1 MIINSVGHHMI
12 AIILRWIVCSYPCDS
27 SWNYDNH
34 TTMSCAD
41 ALCAMSHFTVRTR
54 AIAAHASL
62 ARRAQACIGQ
72 DGREAEI
79 IYVVKS
85 AGRVPRTI
93 HMVCHGVSCSCDRS
107 IDRSTSAST
116 AVKFLKEQGC
126 CFKNANSS
134 PLFLFRPKNNRQKS
148 LLTEFSSKLG

>member
-1 MIINSVGHHMI
+1 M
-12 AIILRWIVCSYPCDS
+12 
-27 SWNYDNH
+27 
-34 TTMSCAD
+34 
-41 ALCAMSHFTVRTR
+41 RTR

-126 CFKNANSS
+126 CFLKNANSS
-134 PLFLFRPKNNRQKS
+134 PLFLFLPKTNRKNLYLPNLAPNWAKFGLIWGQANI
-148 LLTEFSSKLG
+148 